1 MLHERNKSKITVTIR
16 TQNDVSFTYIFSVN
30 ILHIVVGGKKMTD
43 RELRKLSRAGLLEVL
58 LTQSREIDRLRAE
71 VAELNAKLEDRDL
84 IMSHSGSIAEASLRI
99 NNIFEAAQKAAD
111 QYVDSV
117 RYLYTA

>member
-1 MLHERNKSKITVTIR
+1 MAISEKEL
-16 TQNDVSFTYIFSVN
+16 
-30 ILHIVVGGKKMTD
+30 KKLK
-43 RELRKLSRAGLLEVL
+43 RLELLELMVV
-58 LTQSREIDRLRAE
+58 QSREIDRLRAE

>member
-1 MLHERNKSKITVTIR
+1 M
-16 TQNDVSFTYIFSVN
+16 SFTYIFSVN
-30 ILHIVVGGKKMTD
+30 ILHIVVGGKK
-43 RELRKLSRAGLLEVL
+43 
-58 LTQSREIDRLRAE
+58 QSREIDRLRAE

>member
-1 MLHERNKSKITVTIR
+1 
-16 TQNDVSFTYIFSVN
+16 
-30 ILHIVVGGKKMTD
+30 MTD
-43 RELRKLSRAGLLEVL
+43 RELRKLSRAGLLEIL

-71 VAELNAKLEDRDL
+71 VEELNARLEDRDL
-84 IMSHSGSIAEASLRI
+84 IMSQSGSIAEASLRI
-99 NNIFEAAQKAAD
+99 NNVFEAAQKAAD